1 MVSQKTVHI
10 ETMPTSLSENES
22 RAGNIENLLI
32 VPLERLMR
40 AYFEPFLLEV
50 FLT

>member
-1 MVSQKTVHI
+1 MVSQKTIHI

-32 VPLERLMR
+32 VPFGTSYEG
-40 AYFEPFLLEV
+40 V
-50 FLT
+50 F